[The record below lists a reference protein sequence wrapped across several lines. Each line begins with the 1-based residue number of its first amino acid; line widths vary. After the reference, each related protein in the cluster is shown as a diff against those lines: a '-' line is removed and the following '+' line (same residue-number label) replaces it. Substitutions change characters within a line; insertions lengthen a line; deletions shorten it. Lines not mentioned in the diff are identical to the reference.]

1 MKRLIGL
8 VLLIV
13 AIVGGFYVGGWLF
26 FFKAIVDLIEAVKAG
41 FLAKEIAIAICKII
55 IGIPVVE
62 FFAWI
67 LGGFGI
73 ALMASDD

>member
-13 AIVGGFYVGGWLF
+13 AIIGGFYVGGWLF
-26 FFKAIVDLIEAVKAG
+26 FFKAIVDIIEAVKAG
-41 FLAKEIAIAICKII
+41 FLAKEIAIAVCKIV

-62 FFAWI
+62 FVAWVT
-67 LGGFGI
+67 GSFGL
-73 ALMASDD
+73 AMMFSED

>member
-13 AIVGGFYVGGWLF
+13 AIVGGAYIGGWLF
-26 FFKAIVDLIEAVKAG
+26 FFKAIVDIVEAVKAG
-41 FLAKEIAIAICKII
+41 FLAKEIAIAVCKIV

-62 FFAWI
+62 VIAWVM
-67 LGGFGI
+67 GSFGI
-73 ALMASDD
+73 AMMVSGD